1 MTGLPGYD
9 AWLEAPY
16 QRAQEE
22 GERLAEAWEQHC
34 DDEGV
39 DQEDEEAYQDWLS
52 SLHDRDEDP
61 QEPHDDG
68 HPDTL

>member
-1 MTGLPGYD
+1 MSRGLPGYD

-22 GERLAEAWEQHC
+22 GERLAEAWEQYC
-34 DDEGV
+34 DDEGI

-52 SLHDRDEDP
+52 SLHDRDDEPDEDP
-61 QEPHDDG
+61 RDA
-68 HPDTL
+68 